1 MALIDRAGAVHD
13 WGALVWRGPDGSPL
27 TFTDLRLGAV
37 PSPTERD
44 RTVWRWRDWFP
55 VPIGDAITLGEG
67 DTPLVD
73 APWLGANV
81 HLKLD
86 HLNPTGS
93 FKDRGVALVV
103 AALRS
108 AGATRLLEDS
118 SGNGGSSM
126 AAYAAAAGVTARVLV
141 PDGTS
146 SGKIA
151 ATRAYGA
158 EIVLVPGSRDDTSA
172 EALRQVGTGNWAY
185 ASHAWHPLFPV
196 GVATQALEIWAQ
208 LGRAPETVVVVAGGG
223 SMVLGH
229 DLAWRALL
237 AAGLIEALPRLVM
250 VQPAACAPL
259 VLGPVVTPG
268 KTLAEGTAIARPV
281 RDAEVSAALRR
292 LDGIAVATD
301 EAAIA
306 QATRQLV
313 AHGHYV
319 EPTSANAVAGWQ
331 AVATGQIAPG
341 TTVIV
346 LTGSGHKTPD
356 AMASIFAAV
365 N

>member
-13 WGALVWRGPDGSPL
+13 WDALVWRGLDGSPL
-27 TFTDLRLGAV
+27 TFTDLRVGVA
-37 PSPTERD
+37 PSPTECD
-44 RTVWRWRDWFP
+44 RTVWRWRGWWP
-55 VPIGDAITLGEG
+55 VSIGDAVTLGEG
-67 DTPLVD
+67 DTPLVE
-73 APWLGANV
+73 APWLGEDV

-86 HLNPTGS
+86 NLNPTGS

-126 AAYAAAAGVTARVLV
+126 AAYAAAAGLTARVLV
-141 PDGTS
+141 PEGTS
-146 SGKIA
+146 SGKVA

-158 EIVLVPGSRDDTSA
+158 EVVMVPGSRDDTSA
-172 EALRQVGTGNWAY
+172 EALRQVGSGDWAY

-237 AAGLIEALPRLVM
+237 SAGLIDVLPRLVM

-259 VLGPVVTPG
+259 VLGAVTTPG
-268 KTLAEGTAIARPV
+268 KTIAEGTAIARPV
-281 RDAEVSAALRR
+281 RGVEVLAALRR
-292 LDGIAVATD
+292 LNGVAVATD

-313 AHGHYV
+313 THGHYV
-319 EPTSANAVAGWQ
+319 EPTAANAVAGWQ
-331 AVATGQIAPG
+331 QAVAAGQTAAG

-356 AMASIFAAV
+356 AMASIFAV
-365 N
+365 